1 MNQLLDVANISTS
14 KNHMDIIQNSQ
25 LGAQV
30 PLIFQPEERDTFP
43 AIVLAATYL

>member
-1 MNQLLDVANISTS
+1 LNQLLDVAYISTS
-14 KNHMDIIQNSQ
+14 KKYMDIIQNSQ

-30 PLIFQPEERDTFP
+30 PLILEPEGRDTFP